1 MRNKISISLVQFNAL
16 WQQTEENLTQL
27 SKKLTNITSDIIVLP
42 EMFATGF
49 SMNVEKVAQTE
60 QQSIATWMK
69 ELSKQKK
76 CAICG
81 SVAIKEDNYYYNR
94 FFFVFD
100 GLIVATYNK
109 RHLFTYGKEHL
120 HYTKGNKK
128 IIFDYQGW
136 KICPMICY
144 DLRFPVWNRN
154 TENYDILL
162 NVANWPTTRIE
173 NWKILNQARAIENIC
188 YVIAVNRTG
197 NDGNNLQYNGQSQAF
212 SPLGKSLIEKEYQQN
227 EIITIELQKE
237 TVNKIREE
245 FPFLEDKDSYTILL

>member
-1 MRNKISISLVQFNAL
+1 MPNKISISLVQFNSV

-60 QQSIATWMK
+60 QQSIVTWMK
-69 ELSKQKK
+69 DFSLQHQK
-76 CAICG
+76 AVCG
-81 SVAIKEDNYYYNR
+81 SVAIKENNNYYNR
-94 FFFVFD
+94 FFFVFE

-120 HYTKGNKK
+120 HYTKGNQK
-128 IIFDYQGW
+128 IVFDYQGW

-154 TENYDILL
+154 TESYDILL
-162 NVANWPTTRIE
+162 NVANWPNTRIE
-173 NWKILNQARAIENIC
+173 NWKILNQARAIENMC
-188 YVIAVNRTG
+188 YVIAVNRKGT
-197 NDGNNLQYNGQSQAF
+197 DGNNLEYNGQSQAF
-212 SPLGKSLIEKEYQQN
+212 SPIGTNLIQNENKES
-227 EIITIELQKE
+227 EIITVELYKQE
-237 TVNKIREE
+237 LNKIRKQ
-245 FPFLEDKDSYTILL
+245 FPFLDDKDTFMIT